1 VKVNKI
7 CLFNNLFSI
16 SGVLTPTLFRD
27 ISASLTGDEW
37 RKLARRLGMTRI
49 RIEAVEHDYHEDA
62 PYYMLVAWFKRVPR
76 SSDKVLLLTNSLINI
91 NRWDLAQDLQSIKD
105 DKRTEQRT
113 ISKDGKNKKIRFFKL
128 KKFYF

>member
-1 VKVNKI
+1 MKVNKI
-7 CLFNNLFSI
+7 SLFNNLSSI

-49 RIEAVEHDYHEDA
+49 RIEAVEHDYHDDA

-113 ISKDGKNKKIRFFKL
+113 ISKDGKNKKS
-128 KKFYF
+128 